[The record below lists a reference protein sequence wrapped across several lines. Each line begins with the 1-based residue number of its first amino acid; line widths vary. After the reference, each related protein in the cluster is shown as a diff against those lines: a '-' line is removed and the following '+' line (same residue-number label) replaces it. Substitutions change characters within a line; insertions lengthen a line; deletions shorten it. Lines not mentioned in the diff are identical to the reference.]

1 MTENTKL
8 RAASYN
14 VAVAGSIL
22 MYDRHRKLG
31 GAKDVAVLEGGERVD
46 AAGGG
51 SWRSYQGGPG
61 SGAGPGSQGDPWH
74 GRTTDPWASALGRE
88 SRLGSRR
95 KPLQN
100 EKNDTNQNKNIAKL
114 LKILKAAVFP

>member
-1 MTENTKL
+1 MGGVPLHEFEHPERAVYVLGSEDAGLPPSVVRACHLCVSLEGL

-46 AAGGG
+46 AA
-51 SWRSYQGGPG
+51 PG
-61 SGAGPGSQGDPWH
+61 
-74 GRTTDPWASALGRE
+74 
-88 SRLGSRR
+88 
-95 KPLQN
+95 
-100 EKNDTNQNKNIAKL
+100 
-114 LKILKAAVFP
+114 

>member
-1 MTENTKL
+1 MQTHLRVLLRACPRNTSAALRCTAAVSSAHAAGVLASSHLDSRLAMQAVYVLGSEDAGLPPSVVRACHLCVSLEGL

-46 AAGGG
+46 AA
-51 SWRSYQGGPG
+51 PG
-61 SGAGPGSQGDPWH
+61 
-74 GRTTDPWASALGRE
+74 
-88 SRLGSRR
+88 
-95 KPLQN
+95 
-100 EKNDTNQNKNIAKL
+100 
-114 LKILKAAVFP
+114 